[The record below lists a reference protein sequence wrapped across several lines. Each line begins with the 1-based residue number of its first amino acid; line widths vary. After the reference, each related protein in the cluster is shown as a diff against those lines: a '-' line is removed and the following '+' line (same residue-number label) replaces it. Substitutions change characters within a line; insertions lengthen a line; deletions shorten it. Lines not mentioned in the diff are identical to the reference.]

1 MSTLVLLRHGQ
12 SIWNLENRFTGW
24 MDIDLS
30 EPGVK
35 EAGAAGYILR
45 QEGFVFDIAYTS
57 VLKRAIRTLWIVLDT
72 MDLMWV
78 MVQGS
83 WMLNEK
89 HYGTLQGM
97 NKNEAA
103 ERYGAQQVAV
113 WRRGYAQAPPPLSDE
128 DVCKQ
133 NGDPRYRGITQIPAT
148 ESLQDTE
155 KRVVACW
162 HHSIAPSLQQG
173 KKVLIVAHGNSL
185 RALRKHLDRISD
197 QEIGTLN
204 IPTGIPLVYELNK
217 QLHPQQHYYLGDQE
231 TVKEAIKK
239 VALQLGSSFP
249 AHRE

>member
-24 MDIDLS
+24 IDIDLS

-78 MVQGS
+78 VVQRS

-89 HYGTLQGM
+89 HYGMLQGM

-103 ERYGAQQVAV
+103 KRYGAQQVAV
-113 WRRGYAQAPPPLSDE
+113 WRRGYAQAPPPLSDQ
-128 DVCKQ
+128 DICKQ
-133 NGDPRYRGITQIPAT
+133 NGDPRYHGIAQIPAT

-162 HHSIAPSLQQG
+162 HQSIAPSLQQG

-185 RALRKHLDRISD
+185 RALIKHLDRIND
-197 QEIGTLN
+197 QEIGSLN

-231 TVKEAIKK
+231 AVKEAIKK
-239 VALQLGSSFP
+239 VAGQLGFSSP
-249 AHRE
+249 TQRE